1 MCTKQLELGK
11 YVEKSSM
18 RYHRAFAYHVFRV
31 LSGKDMFNDL
41 INFCRIF

>member
-1 MCTKQLELGK
+1 MCTKQLKLGK

-18 RYHRAFAYHVFRV
+18 ISHRAFAYHVFLI